1 MLQSY
6 QKLFQV
12 VWPGLARPCPSHTA
26 CNQGSFAPY
35 RAICRKT
42 FLNALYK
49 PFKRHWS
56 VGSIKALRRGA
67 LCRISFAFFQ
77 MTNRTTILE
86 CQSYRLRY
94 RLREEESLG
103 FLWNLQKY
111 VQGNPKQTGTFEML
125 KLTEK
130 CLE

>member
-1 MLQSY
+1 MEQNCPNYRQRRRGSRAGHPTR
-6 QKLFQV
+6 KL
-12 VWPGLARPCPSHTA
+12 A
-26 CNQGSFAPY
+26 
-35 RAICRKT
+35 K
-42 FLNALYK
+42 FLNGLYSSTVYK
-49 PFKRHWS
+49 PFKKYWCVES
-56 VGSIKALRRGA
+56 MKALPRGA
-67 LCRISFAFFQ
+67 LSRLSFQ
-77 MTNRTTILE
+77 MTNRATILE